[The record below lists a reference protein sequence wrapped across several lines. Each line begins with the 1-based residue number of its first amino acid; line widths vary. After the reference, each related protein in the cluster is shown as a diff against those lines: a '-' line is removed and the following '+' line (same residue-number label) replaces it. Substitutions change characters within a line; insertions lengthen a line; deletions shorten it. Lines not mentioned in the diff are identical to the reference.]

1 MSRNSEYQFVTTDTE
16 KLVALLVSMY
26 EKITGISI
34 HPSSPERLFIQW
46 IANVIIQERVL
57 SNYIGNQN
65 IPSRAE
71 GENLDALAELY
82 RANRRPEAKAAICT
96 ERFSISSL
104 QTTAILIPR
113 GTRVT
118 GTGGGL
124 VWETVEDAYVPI
136 GETYVDVPIQCQTVG
151 TIGNGYAIGQ
161 LNRVVD
167 IYLYYSECENITAS
181 DGGADVASDE
191 EFYELM
197 RASMDGYSCAGAKGS
212 YIYFAKQ
219 VSTEIADVIAN
230 SPTPGVIKLYVLMKG
245 GELATEEVKAKVLA
259 ACNADEV
266 RPLTDQVFVEDAET
280 VGYDVEFT
288 YYTQKENSESTVE
301 IQTAVEAAVDQ
312 YNSWQCAKLGRDINP
327 SYLHGL
333 LMQTGIKRVV
343 PAAPVFTVLRDG
355 GDGAVPQIAK
365 LGAVTITN
373 GGYEDE

>member
-26 EKITGISI
+26 EKITEISI

-96 ERFSISSL
+96 ERFFISSP

-124 VWETVEDAYVPI
+124 VWETVKDAYVPI

-167 IYLYYSECENITAS
+167 IYLYYSKCENITAS
-181 DGGADVASDE
+181 DGGADMASDE

-280 VGYDVEFT
+280 VSYDVEFT
-288 YYTQKENSESTVE
+288 YYTQKDSSKSTVE
-301 IQTAVEAAVDQ
+301 IQSAVEATVDQ

-343 PAAPVFTVLRDG
+343 PAAPAFTVLRDG
-355 GDGAVPQIAK
+355 GNGTVPQVAK
-365 LGAVTITN
+365 LGTVTITN